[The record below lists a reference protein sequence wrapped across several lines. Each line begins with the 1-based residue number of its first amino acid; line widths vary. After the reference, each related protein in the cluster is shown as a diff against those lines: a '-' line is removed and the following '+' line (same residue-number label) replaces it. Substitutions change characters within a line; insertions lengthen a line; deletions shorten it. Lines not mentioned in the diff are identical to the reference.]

1 MHGKWE
7 YAGFWYLHEP
17 DIKPASARVWLRM
30 ANIVDRIES
39 RQMNAESR
47 QQSGDFW
54 GRTGTWKG
62 WRLKAN
68 RINNNRLGNCP
79 MLN

>member
-30 ANIVDRIES
+30 AN
-39 RQMNAESR
+39 N
-47 QQSGDFW
+47 SGSN
-54 GRTGTWKG
+54 RV
-62 WRLKAN
+62 KAN
-68 RINNNRLGNCP
+68 ECRVKATQWRFLGQDRDLER
-79 MLN
+79 MAVESQ